1 MAKEENVKKM
11 LEILDKAWGIMPSA
25 IIYTDDYVYVL
36 FPLDDSKE
44 KWQEV
49 SFTMPE
55 GSIETRELTAKEAL
69 IYLMEEVTKGLPNY
83 VELPIVT
90 EIEDLDAVKEK
101 VKGVL
106 QR

>member
-11 LEILDKAWGIMPSA
+11 LEILDKAWETTPSI

-36 FPLDDSKE
+36 VPLDESKE

-49 SFTMPE
+49 SFTVPE
-55 GSIETRELTAKEAL
+55 GSIEMRELTVKEAL

-83 VELPIVT
+83 VKLPVVT
-90 EIEDLDAVKEK
+90 EIENLDEVKEK
-101 VKGVL
+101 VKSVL
-106 QR
+106 